1 MIRIVTDV
9 LQFVTNKLQSYFTKN
24 GQYKHQVY
32 MYVSEKLRL
41 SESLLLTLWVF
52 IVNNWYWHGD
62 KMCGIIKILYIY
74 RKMEFY

>member
-41 SESLLLTLWVF
+41 SESLLLTL
-52 IVNNWYWHGD
+52 
-62 KMCGIIKILYIY
+62 
-74 RKMEFY
+74 